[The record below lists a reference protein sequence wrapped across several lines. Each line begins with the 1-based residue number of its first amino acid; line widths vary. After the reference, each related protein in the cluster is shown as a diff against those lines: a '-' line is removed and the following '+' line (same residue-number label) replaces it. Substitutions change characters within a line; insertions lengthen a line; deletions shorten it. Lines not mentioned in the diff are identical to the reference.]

1 MDSKALYNLSYG
13 IFLLGAKSN
22 GKINACITNTC
33 MQVASDPV
41 RVAISVINNNLTCQM
56 IKDSGF
62 FSLSIL
68 DKTCSFDFIKNFG
81 YQSGKNVDKFESID
95 YKTDENGCPYTE
107 KMACSVLNCKV
118 ISAQD
123 LGTHTLFIA
132 EIQDAQILSKNEP
145 LTYAYYQSNIKP
157 KKENTVSKGK
167 TVWRCTIC
175 GYEYEGEELPEDFI
189 CPLCKHPASDFEKIE
204 INKEEKT
211 MENKYKGTKTEK
223 NLQAAFSGESQA
235 RNKYTYFAS
244 VAKKEGF
251 EQMAALFL
259 KTAENEKEHAKLWFK
274 ELAGLGDTAANLKSA
289 ADGENYEW
297 TDMYETFAKE
307 AEEEGF
313 IELAA
318 KFRGVAAIEKHHEER
333 YRALLKNL
341 ENNEVFEKS
350 TVKVWECRNC
360 GHIVVGTKAP
370 EVCPV
375 CAHPK
380 SYFEVNAENY

>member
-107 KMACSVLNCKV
+107 KMACSVLKCKV

-132 EIQDAQILSKNEP
+132 EIQDAKILSKNEP
-145 LTYAYYQSNIKP
+145 LTYAYYQSDLKP
-157 KKENTVSKGK
+157 KTNVNNSKKIIG
-167 TVWRCTIC
+167 WRCKIC
-175 GYEYEGEELPEDFI
+175 GYEYKGETLPADFI
-189 CPLCKHPASDFEKIE
+189 CPICGHPAEDFEPI
-204 INKEEKT
+204 
-211 MENKYKGTKTEK
+211 Y
-223 NLQAAFSGESQA
+223 ES
-235 RNKYTYFAS
+235 
-244 VAKKEGF
+244 
-251 EQMAALFL
+251 
-259 KTAENEKEHAKLWFK
+259 
-274 ELAGLGDTAANLKSA
+274 
-289 ADGENYEW
+289 
-297 TDMYETFAKE
+297 
-307 AEEEGF
+307 
-313 IELAA
+313 
-318 KFRGVAAIEKHHEER
+318 
-333 YRALLKNL
+333 
-341 ENNEVFEKS
+341 
-350 TVKVWECRNC
+350 
-360 GHIVVGTKAP
+360 
-370 EVCPV
+370 
-375 CAHPK
+375 
-380 SYFEVNAENY
+380 